1 MKSRFTKIEL
11 SPICS
16 LLLSPSS
23 SLGGAERVLLD
34 LISPWN
40 NQSLNNKPQIVCIEE
55 GPLIEKLAS
64 LGFCPTLKNIPEK
77 LLKLGD
83 SPARLENRTTR
94 SLRIGLTLPAL
105 ASTVLRWRRWLSLDT
120 PAWIHSNGF
129 KTHILAAWS
138 APKTVNIYWHLH
150 DFVGD
155 RPLMRKLLNRAWR
168 PGIQALAVSNAVAD
182 DFTRHIPKCPVHV
195 WHNTIDTSV
204 FKLGVQDGNWLD
216 KAAGFAPDWQGVR
229 VGMVATY
236 ARWKGHDVFMKA
248 ATLAAKQCK
257 VPVRFF
263 LIGGPVYQ
271 TAGSQWTEN
280 ELKKMIG
287 DNNLD
292 TVVGLIP
299 FQKDTAQVY
308 RSLDVVVH
316 ASIRPE
322 PFGLVIAEAMACGK
336 AVVAALH
343 GGAVE
348 IGEHGLNCLG
358 HIPGDA
364 DSLACAMQKFI
375 EDVDLRQTLGNAGK
389 LRINTFFGPE
399 QIKPRWQKLLGDKV
413 QFC

>member
-1 MKSRFTKIEL
+1 VECRITNIL
-11 SPICS
+11 RLPLRPLI
-16 LLLSPSS
+16 LSPSS

-34 LISPWN
+34 LISPWKIEVPKK
-40 NQSLNNKPQIVCIEE
+40 QPQIVCIED
-55 GPLIEKLAS
+55 GPLIKKLITN
-64 LGFCPTLKNIPEK
+64 GFLPNLKKFPEK

-83 SPARLENRTTR
+83 SPARLENRLSR
-94 SLRIGLTLPAL
+94 SVRLGLALPAL
-105 ASTVLRWRRWLSLDT
+105 ASTVFLWRRWLFRDT

-138 APKTVNIYWHLH
+138 APKTVDIYWHLH

-168 PGIQALAVSNAVAD
+168 PGIQALAISNAVAN

-195 WHNTIDTSV
+195 WQNTIDTNV
-204 FKLGVQDGNWLD
+204 FKPGVQDGNWLD
-216 KAAGFAPDWQGVR
+216 KAAGFTPDWQGVR

-280 ELKKMIG
+280 QLRKMIG
-287 DNNLD
+287 ENNLD
-292 TVVGLIP
+292 SVVGLIP
-299 FQKDTAQVY
+299 FQKDTVQVY

-322 PFGLVIAEAMACGK
+322 PFGLVIGEAMACGK

-343 GGAVE
+343 GGAAE
-348 IGEHGLNCLG
+348 IGEHGLHCLG

-375 EDVDLRQTLGNAGK
+375 EDADLRQTLGNAGK

-399 QIKPRWQKLLGDKV
+399 QIKPRWEKLLGDMV
-413 QFC
+413 